1 MKTVRTVDEIQSAF
15 IENKEAK
22 YHGYHRKIITK
33 NNTYYVVYDS
43 HSWCPPQGTVVISKR
58 FKVGTDAVYIM
69 QRYFEQRV
77 STVED
82 IHAYNIVRE
91 LSNRSTGNNI
101 VKAVYLNINK
111 LGDSIAKIVENT
123 MNECLNDCARVTV
136 QKYRDYVLDASNN
149 IKALYTYVP
158 GLKDEVDQLTR
169 HNFEILVDKAITIYK
184 KRMK

>member
-22 YHGYHRKIITK
+22 YHGFYRTIITK
-33 NNTYYVVYDS
+33 NNTYYVVYKDQA
-43 HSWCPPQGTVVISKR
+43 WCPPPGTVVISKR
-58 FKVGTDAVYIM
+58 FKVGADAVYIM
-69 QRYFEQRV
+69 QKYFGQRE

-91 LSNRSTGNNI
+91 LSNRSTNNNV
-101 VKAVYLNINK
+101 VKAVYLNIKK

-123 MNECLNDCARVTV
+123 MNECLNDCAKVTI
-136 QKYRDYVLDASNN
+136 QKYRNYVLDASSN
-149 IKALYTYVP
+149 IEALYTYVP

-169 HNFEILVDKAITIYK
+169 RNFEMLVDKAITIYK